1 MPLSLLRYVNVPF
14 SHHDVEP
21 VQELVRTG
29 LVVGGT
35 SCSFRLWAD
44 AAVMKPQQAFFA
56 ARLWIPDVT
65 HQPGESV
72 AVTAEGPEASGGP
85 QIPSSAING
94 HLFWIR
100 AAGAVGALP
109 KEEGV
114 RSTWDKLPIHHTGC
128 AHTLTPKANS
138 ASAVA
143 AMGLREGSYRRWTTC
158 LLLTRSWDFLKCHL
172 LIRDVSLDLEPS
184 SAR

>member
-1 MPLSLLRYVNVPF
+1 MIFV
-14 SHHDVEP
+14 P

-44 AAVMKPQQAFFA
+44 AAVMKPQRALFA
-56 ARLWIPDVT
+56 ARVWISDVT

-72 AVTAEGPEASGGP
+72 AITAEGPQASGGLR
-85 QIPSSAING
+85 IPSSAING

-128 AHTLTPKANS
+128 THTFPPRANS
-138 ASAVA
+138 ASALA
-143 AMGLREGSYRRWTTC
+143 AMGLREGSYPTLDNMSAPRTS
-158 LLLTRSWDFLKCHL
+158 LGLFK
-172 LIRDVSLDLEPS
+172 VSLAHPRRLPRS
-184 SAR
+184 RAVIGTLNL